1 MGNDGLP
8 IITPP
13 SDSQLATIHRT
24 NQTGD
29 QDPSNGSNEIAGI
42 VLAAGTSSRF
52 GVANKL
58 LADLEGRP
66 IVAHAVETMVASEVD
81 PVIVVIGHDA
91 DRVADAL
98 AGQPV
103 TLVRNDEYARGQ
115 ATSVSV
121 GIKALET
128 FDVAAAVFALGDM
141 PFVSPETIGTLVAT
155 YRIGTETALA
165 AAYDVSR
172 GNPVLFDRCH
182 FERLADVSG
191 DTGGRAVLL
200 KGDQSALVATDDSG
214 VVRDIDTPAD
224 LA

>member
-1 MGNDGLP
+1 MGNDGIP
-8 IITPP
+8 IITP
-13 SDSQLATIHRT
+13 SSSSQPTTNHRE

-29 QDPSNGSNEIAGI
+29 QNQIDGSDEIAGV

-52 GVANKL
+52 GAANKL
-58 LADLEGRP
+58 LVDLKGRP

-81 PVIVVIGHDA
+81 PVIVVIGHEA

-98 AGQPV
+98 ADQPV

-115 ATSVSV
+115 AASIGV
-121 GIKALET
+121 GIDALET
-128 FDVAAAVFALGDM
+128 SDVAAAVFALGDM
-141 PFVSPETIGTLVAT
+141 PFVSPETVDTLVTT
-155 YRIGTETALA
+155 YRTRPETALA
-165 AAYDVSR
+165 AAYDSSR
-172 GNPVLFDRCH
+172 GNPVLFDRSH

-200 KGDQSALVATDDSG
+200 KGDRSALVATDDPG

-224 LA
+224 LP

>member
-1 MGNDGLP
+1 MGNDGIP
-8 IITPP
+8 IIRPP
-13 SDSQLATIHRT
+13 SSSQPPTNHRAS
-24 NQTGD
+24 QTGD
-29 QDPSNGSNEIAGI
+29 QDQMDGSDEIAGV

-52 GVANKL
+52 GAANKL
-58 LADLEGRP
+58 LADLKGRP

-81 PVIVVIGHDA
+81 PVIVVIGHDV

-98 AGQPV
+98 ADQPV

-115 ATSVSV
+115 ATSVGV
-121 GIKALET
+121 GIDALET

-141 PFVSPETIGTLVAT
+141 PFVSPETVDTLVAT
-155 YRIGTETALA
+155 YRTGPETALA
-165 AAYDVSR
+165 AAYDGSR
-172 GNPVLFDRCH
+172 GNPVLFDRSH

-200 KGDQSALVATDDSG
+200 EGDRSALVAIDDPG